1 MNVKISVFQSSLK
14 HSPALSD
21 ETARFLQEIKARLNT
36 NLKFAPLNDY
46 DCDVKLL
53 FVQTGGSEGLFLKNL
68 DSLQEPYY
76 ILTNGANNS
85 LAASMEILTYLNL
98 HGKQGEILHGDA
110 DYIADRIKCIQET
123 SAVINRLK
131 QSYLGVIGKPSAWLI
146 ASVPDY
152 KKVRKAFG
160 VTLLDIPLSEVERA
174 VNDLERTAEP
184 DLNGYKPF
192 DKTELRK
199 AELIRVALQKVVQ
212 KHRLNGFTIRCF
224 DLLSSLKSTGCLAL
238 AKFNEDG
245 VTATCEGD
253 VATMLSMHIASLV
266 SGKSC
271 FQANPSRLDTKSNT
285 IVFAHCTVPFDML
298 EDYCFDTHF
307 ESGIGVA
314 VKGKLKEQRI
324 TVFRLSQDLKRY
336 FVSGGEIL
344 NNLDDGNLC
353 RTQINV
359 KMDRPVTELLSN
371 PCGNHHVILYG
382 DHTERI
388 DRIMKILLRNND
400 INR

>member
-21 ETARFLQEIKARLNT
+21 ETARFLREIEARLGAS
-36 NLKFAPLNDY
+36 LQFAPLEDY

-53 FVQTGGSEGLFLKNL
+53 FVQTGGSEGLFLKSI

-98 HGKQGEILHGDA
+98 HGKRGEILHGNA
-110 DYIADRIKCIQET
+110 DYIADRIKRIQET
-123 SAVINRLK
+123 SAVVNRLK
-131 QSYLGVIGKPSAWLI
+131 QSHLGVIGEPSEWLI

-152 KKVRKAFG
+152 EKVREKFG
-160 VTLLDIPLSEVERA
+160 VTLLDIPLGEVESA
-174 VNDLERTAEP
+174 VCELMQTEKP
-184 DLNGYKPF
+184 DLNGYKSF
-192 DKTELRK
+192 DKAELRK
-199 AELIRVALQKVVQ
+199 AELIRVALRKIVQ
-212 KHRLNGFTIRCF
+212 KYRLNGFTIRCF

-238 AKFNEDG
+238 ARFNAEG

-253 VATMLSMHIASLV
+253 VAAMLSMHLATLV

-271 FQANPSRLDTKSNT
+271 FQANPSRMDTEKNS
-285 IVFAHCTVPFDML
+285 IVFAHCTAPFDML
-298 EDYCFDTHF
+298 EDYRFDTHF

-314 VKGKLKEQRI
+314 VKGRLKEGRV

-344 NNLDDGNLC
+344 NNLDDSNLC

-359 KMDRPVTELLSN
+359 KMDTPVTELLTN

-382 DHTERI
+382 DYAERL
-388 DRIMKILLRNND
+388 DRIMKLLLNSNLQ
-400 INR
+400 

>member
-21 ETARFLQEIKARLNT
+21 ETARFLQEIEARLNT

-98 HGKQGEILHGDA
+98 HGKPGEILHGDA

-174 VNDLERTAEP
+174 VNGLEQTAEP

-271 FQANPSRLDTKSNT
+271 FQANPSRLGTKSNT